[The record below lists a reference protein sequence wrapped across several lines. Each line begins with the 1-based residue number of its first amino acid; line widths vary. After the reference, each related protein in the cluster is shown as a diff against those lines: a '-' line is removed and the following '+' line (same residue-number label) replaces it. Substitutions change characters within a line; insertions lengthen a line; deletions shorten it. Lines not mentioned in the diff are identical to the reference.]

1 MTYRNK
7 AYIAFDGDND
17 MPSYRIM
24 TAWAN
29 NSNFDF
35 ELHNAHDLNEAT
47 DSSQEESIKKQL
59 RKRFANSKLLILLIG
74 KHTKNLTKF
83 VKWEIE
89 TAIRLE
95 LPIIAVNLNGSRNP
109 DSLEPA
115 SLKNQLA
122 IFVSFNEKII
132 KYAMEYWPNEDTA
145 HRKNDELANYYYVD
159 SVYKKLKL

>member
-1 MTYRNK
+1 MT
-7 AYIAFDGDND
+7 GD
-17 MPSYRIM
+17 
-24 TAWAN
+24 
-29 NSNFDF
+29 
-35 ELHNAHDLNEAT
+35 
-47 DSSQEESIKKQL
+47 QSIKKQL
-59 RKRFANSKLLILLIG
+59 RKRFANSKLFILLIG